1 MQRNLQLFQTLL
13 LIIILVDN
21 SFSQPIER
29 ILKFTI
35 SMEVKKVSQD
45 SDLGIDMH
53 FQSLKKDGL
62 ILPKIIFIGYENDK
76 NADIVFEVHKYNNIT
91 KQFSDKQIPV
101 ADYNFLYEKEYLIL
115 SYLQSKL
122 VQSDLTSYARFMNG
136 NYRVR
141 AKFKVPHSNHYS
153 KKNIYSNWVYFS
165 VKDMEYPPGPSQED
179 SISAAINGVLQSG
192 AGLRPVSDL
201 LLLL

>member
-1 MQRNLQLFQTLL
+1 MQRNLQMFQTLL
-13 LIIILVDN
+13 LIIILVDS
-21 SFSQPIER
+21 SFSQPIGR
-29 ILKFTI
+29 MLKFTI

-62 ILPKIIFIGYENDK
+62 IFPKIIFIGYENDK
-76 NADIVFEVHKYNNIT
+76 NADINFEVYKYSNIT
-91 KQFSDKQIPV
+91 KLFSDKQIPV
-101 ADYNFLYEKEYLIL
+101 ADYNFLYEKEYSKLY
-115 SYLQSKL
+115 YLQSKS

-153 KKNIYSNWVYFS
+153 KKYIYSNWVYFS
-165 VKDMEYPPGPSQED
+165 VKDMEYPPGPSQGD
-179 SISAAINGVLQSG
+179 SISASVVGMKRNLYN
-192 AGLRPVSDL
+192 LRG
-201 LLLL
+201 